1 MKKIV
6 AFILFCT
13 MVLPVVAQRIFPVNK
28 YLVYGPVKVALPV
41 LCDSVNA
48 KGERFK
54 AKSLLKTTFLP
65 AKESDFQPVLCDTSN
80 VFHLVQPNW
89 GRAMTLLKFY
99 VTPDRFASMKITVQS
114 TCRFEVYVDGELGGE
129 KQTVEDSL
137 IHAMPEVV
145 SVKAEPHRY
154 EVLVKVFIDAKDKMI
169 PAIQAEVSC
178 SKNDKSTLFTVT
190 TDPHRNLYILDYLV
204 GKRPTSVAVSP
215 NGKFA
220 LIRTVTTLRDGAKQ
234 SASQVIE
241 IATGKTLLTDDGN
254 VKGIAW
260 MPLSNTLYYTMKGV
274 DGRELHILD
283 PVACSDR
290 VLTNHLPEG
299 DFTWEPNERFLIY
312 TGYEYASTDDNG
324 SLKRLLSPEDR
335 QADWRKRSYLSL
347 YDIASGVLQRLTY
360 GKANVS
366 LQDIR
371 FDGKVILFKEE
382 KDVVTERPFTTSSLY
397 QLNLDSM
404 KLDTLWH
411 NEKFATS
418 ATYSPDGRQIAVT
431 GSAESFNGIGLNVAP
446 GQISNMSDVQMY
458 LMDVATKHIRPVS
471 KEFLPAVSS
480 LAWSKTDGQIYLKV
494 VDEDYVRVYAYNPQR
509 GIFRKLPL
517 TPDVVSGIDLANH
530 GSTLLYYGQSL
541 QKPGVVYSYDLKSQ
555 REKLVAD
562 PSAERLKDITYG
574 KVEDWNFKAVD
585 GTLIKGRCYLPPA
598 YDSSKKYPLVV
609 FYYGGTTP
617 TDRSFESRY
626 PLTLYA
632 ALGYVVYTLQPSGT
646 IGFGQEFSARHVN
659 AWGEK
664 TADEIILGTK
674 LFCRQHSFVD
684 STKIGCI
691 GASYGGFMTMYLQT
705 RTDMFAAAISH
716 AGISDISSYWGEGYW
731 GYTYSGLA
739 AAKSYPWNNR
749 ELYVDHSPLFSAD
762 KIKTPLLL
770 LHGTADT
777 NVPISES
784 IRMYTALKVLGK
796 AVEFVR
802 VEGENHHVLDM
813 QKRYDWQKT
822 ILAWFDKY
830 LRGDSRWWNDL
841 YKVNPIEE

>member
-1 MKKIV
+1 MKKIFLCV
-6 AFILFCT
+6 LLGT
-13 MVLPVVAQRIFPVNK
+13 MMLPAMAQRIFPVNK
-28 YLVYGPVKVALPV
+28 YLVYGPVKVVSPV

-48 KGERFK
+48 KGEKFK

-80 VFHLVQPNW
+80 VFRLVQPNY
-89 GRAMTLLKFY
+89 GRTMTLLKFY
-99 VTPDRFASMKITVQS
+99 VTSDRFASMKITVQS

-145 SVKAEPHRY
+145 SIKAEPHRY
-154 EVLVKVFIDAKDKMI
+154 EVLVKVFMDSKDKMI
-169 PAIQAEVSC
+169 PAVQAEVSC

-204 GKRPTSVAVSP
+204 GKRPASVAVSP
-215 NGKFA
+215 NGKLA
-220 LIRTVTTLRDGAKQ
+220 LVRYVTTLKDATKIGTT
-234 SASQVIE
+234 QVVE
-241 IATGKTLLTDDGN
+241 IGSGKCLLTDDN
-254 VKGIAW
+254 NAKGVGW
-260 MPLSNTLYYTMKGV
+260 MPLSNKLYYATKGLN
-274 DGRELHILD
+274 GRELHILD
-283 PVACSDR
+283 PVTLEDR
-290 VLTNHLPEG
+290 VLTDHLPDG
-299 DFTWEPNERFLIY
+299 DFTWGPDERFLIY

-347 YDIASGVLQRLTY
+347 YDIASGVMQRLTY

-371 FDGKVILFKEE
+371 FDGKAILFKEE
-382 KDVVTERPFTTSSLY
+382 RDVVTERPFTASSLY
-397 QLNLDSM
+397 QLKLDSM

-411 NEKFATS
+411 NDKFATS
-418 ATYSPDGRQIAVT
+418 ATYSPDGKQIAIT
-431 GSAESFNGIGLNVAP
+431 GAAESFDGIGLNIAP
-446 GQISNMSDVQMY
+446 GQISNMSDIQMY
-458 LMDVATKHIRPVS
+458 MMDVATKKITPLTKS
-471 KEFLPAVSS
+471 FSPSVSS

-494 VDEDYVRVYAYNPQR
+494 VDEDYVRLYAYNPQR
-509 GIFRKLPL
+509 NAFRKLPL
-517 TPDVVSGIDLANH
+517 TPDVITGVDLANH
-530 GSTLLYYGQSL
+530 GSTLLYYGQTL
-541 QKPGVVYSYDLKSQ
+541 QKPGLVYSYDLKSQ

-562 PSAERLKDITYG
+562 PSAERLKDIAYG
-574 KVEDWNFKAVD
+574 KVEDWNFKSAD
-585 GTLIKGRCYLPPA
+585 STLIKGRCYLPPA
-598 YDSSKKYPLVV
+598 FDAAKKYPLIV

-626 PLTLYA
+626 PLSLYA
-632 ALGYVVYTLQPSGT
+632 SMGYVVYTLQPSGA

-674 LFCRQHSFVD
+674 LFCRQHTYVD
-684 STKIGCI
+684 STHIGCI

-705 RTDMFAAAISH
+705 KTDLFAAAISH

-749 ELYVDHSPLFSAD
+749 ELYVDHSPLFNAN
-762 KIKTPLLL
+762 KINTPLLL

-777 NVPISES
+777 NVPMSES

-796 AVEFVR
+796 PVEFIR

-830 LRGDSRWWNDL
+830 LRSDSRWWNDM
-841 YKVNPIEE
+841 YKANPIEE